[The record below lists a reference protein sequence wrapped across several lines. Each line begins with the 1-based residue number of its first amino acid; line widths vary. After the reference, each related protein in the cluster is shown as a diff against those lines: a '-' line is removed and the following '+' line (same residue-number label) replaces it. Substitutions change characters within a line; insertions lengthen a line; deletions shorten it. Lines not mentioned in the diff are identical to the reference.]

1 MRESQTGLGRRRLT
15 TALLAYGIVGLILAV
30 AGLIALAWVG
40 GRVAGVTDRVQT
52 QVGDVIDVLDRTSQA
67 LRDAASSAT
76 SFSATLERTPPAVR
90 QTAQAIADLRGNLR
104 AIEDQ
109 FGRIDILGSRPLG
122 NVAGQFGQMAT
133 DLDGLDTRLGTI
145 AADLE
150 GNRDALGTNST
161 SLQALADRLA
171 GVAADA
177 RGSTESNGLGDL
189 PVIIV
194 VLGMLLVG
202 WTAVPSVGALW
213 LGLWLRRQD
222 AVERVADIGDE
233 AGIGL

>member
-1 MRESQTGLGRRRLT
+1 VRESQTGLGRRRLT

-150 GNRDALGTNST
+150 GNRDALHTNST
-161 SLQALADRLA
+161 SLTALADRLA

-177 RGSTESNGLGDL
+177 RGSVDDNGVGDL

-213 LGLWLRRQD
+213 FGLWLRRRD
-222 AVERVADIGDE
+222 GKRASDSGGE

>member
-1 MRESQTGLGRRRLT
+1 MTGPQTGLGRRRLT

-109 FGRIDILGSRPLG
+109 FGQIDILGSRPLG

-150 GNRDALGTNST
+150 GNRDALRTNST
-161 SLQALADRLA
+161 SLTALADRLA

-177 RGSTESNGLGDL
+177 RGSVDGNGVGDL

-213 LGLWLRRQD
+213 LGLWLRRRD
-222 AVERVADIGDE
+222 GERASDSGGE

>member
-1 MRESQTGLGRRRLT
+1 MVDPRMGLGRRRLT
-15 TALLAYGIVGLILAV
+15 TALLAYGIVGVSLAV
-30 AGLIALAWVG
+30 AGLITLAWVG
-40 GRVAGVTDRVQT
+40 GRVAGVTDRVQA
-52 QVGDVIDVLDRTSQA
+52 QVADVIDVLDRTSSA

-76 SFSATLERTPPAVR
+76 SFSTTLERTPPAVR

-104 AIEDQ
+104 DIEDQ

-133 DLDGLDTRLGTI
+133 DLDGLDTRLGAI
-145 AADLE
+145 AADLDA
-150 GNRDALGTNST
+150 NRDALRTNST

-177 RGSTESNGLGDL
+177 RGGATGTGLGDL
-189 PVIIV
+189 PAIIV
-194 VLGMLLVG
+194 VLGVLLVG
-202 WTAVPSVGALW
+202 WTALPSVGALW
-213 LGLWLRRQD
+213 LGLWLRRRD
-222 AVERVADIGDE
+222 AAERATAIAEE